1 VLKLLRKVEGVGH
14 KLFMDNYCSSP
25 QLFSDLHKRKINSC
39 GTVRH
44 NRKGMLPNFGPKVLK
59 LKKGDI
65 LCKVKGGTSAVC
77 WTDKREIY
85 LFTNM
90 HEPPISGHYVDE
102 EVNASKPLCI
112 ESYKRKMG
120 FVDMSDIWRTAT
132 AFPERHGNGQKKLFF
147 HLVDLTVLKAFI
159 IHSSCG
165 GTLSHKVFRERLV
178 SGFTHAAQDIN
189 TSPTTSDSRRP
200 SSQAVRVC
208 RLDDKHSNHW
218 PNKVLLEDV
227 VCLLIKEESQESL

>member
-1 VLKLLRKVEGVGH
+1 
-14 KLFMDNYCSSP
+14 
-25 QLFSDLHKRKINSC
+25 
-39 GTVRH
+39 
-44 NRKGMLPNFGPKVLK
+44 
-59 LKKGDI
+59 
-65 LCKVKGGTSAVC
+65 VKGGTSVVC

-90 HEPPISGHYVDE
+90 HEHPISGHYVDE
-102 EVNASKPLCI
+102 EGNASKPLCI

-120 FVDMSDIWRTAT
+120 FVDMSDMMANSYSISRKAWKWT
-132 AFPERHGNGQKKLFF
+132 KKLFF

-200 SSQAVRVC
+200 SSQAVCVC
-208 RLDDKHSNHW
+208 RLDVKHSNHW

-227 VCLLIKEESQESL
+227 VCLLIKEESQDQICEGCNNVSAFIHISNFTIRNCITDIFQKCKFNLLWCRLMYSAFNGDII